1 MKILSRALV
10 GLIGLLSLMSVG
22 THWFR
27 VESLVAERGLA
38 AVGDIGRANIR
49 ADIGGMFLAIGLF
62 CLFAA
67 ARANKAALLAAIAL
81 VSSALLGRFV
91 SVAIDGGSQ
100 RVYSPMIVEAVV
112 VAVLLM
118 ILWSWNKKVPEGL

>member
-81 VSSALLGRFV
+81 VSSALLSRFV